1 MPKDLMT
8 IRPAKPAHHR
18 LLWVQVVGG
27 FLDGLRMEFVPGLN
41 CVIGGRGAGKT
52 TVLELLR
59 YALDDLPD
67 DKDARKRIESLV
79 MKNLEFGRIEVGIAT
94 KENMTYIVSRS
105 PGEDAVVL
113 TEQRESTDLTLR
125 SGTLFKADVFS
136 QNEVESI
143 ADRSDSQ
150 LALIDSFAQGEIS
163 HLTAEI
169 RQTVNLLRGN
179 AGAITPLIS
188 KIATL
193 QEELKELGVID
204 SQVKGL
210 SAVTG
215 ADAQVLNEQHAAKSL
230 RDREK
235 RAVDGLPTMLKEY
248 GQLLNEQI
256 GRLVQGA
263 HHAMSKDML
272 AGPNHAVFQEIMRDM
287 EVSGQQVDALL
298 RQAME
303 VLRPLWIRLD
313 AQTKHLTKAH
323 GDQEMAFRALIE
335 KQQAAMGDATKR
347 AALEK
352 RRNDLLVKKQ
362 DLEATQA
369 QVDALQR
376 ARITLLMQMAD
387 LRLARFNRRQQL
399 AERITAGIDGDIR
412 VSVKQDGNP
421 SEYRTKLDELLY
433 RSKVQETSKTA
444 IVESLFPAQLVQIIR
459 DKAVDTL
466 VDKSGIS
473 GPTAEK
479 VVSVLMA
486 SDQLPALETVE
497 LIDEPCIELR
507 DVDQWKDS
515 RDLSTG
521 QKCTA
526 ILPILLMES
535 EKPLIIDQPEDNL
548 DNRYVSDKVVKT
560 IRAVKD
566 RRQLIFVTHNPNIP
580 VLGDAGRI
588 FVMDSTGKAGRLAK
602 SGTVDEC
609 KHQILELLE
618 GGKKAFKI
626 RSERYGA

>member
-1 MPKDLMT
+1 MTPRSPKLS
-8 IRPAKPAHHR
+8 HHR
-18 LLWVQVVGG
+18 LLWLHVVGG
-27 FLDGLRMEFVPGLN
+27 FLDGLKLEFVPGLN

-59 YALDDLPD
+59 FALDDLPD
-67 DKDARKRIESLV
+67 DPEAHERIESLV
-79 MKNLEFGRIEVGIAT
+79 TKNLEFGRVEVGITT

-105 PGEDAVVL
+105 PGEDPVVL
-113 TEQRESTDLTLR
+113 TEQRTSTELTLR
-125 SGTLFKADVFS
+125 SGTLFKADIFS

-150 LALIDSFAQGEIS
+150 LALIDSFAQGEINQ
-163 HLTAEI
+163 LTAEI
-169 RQTVNLLRGN
+169 RQAVSDVKGN
-179 AGAITPLIS
+179 AATIAPLIS
-188 KIATL
+188 KIAAF
-193 QEELKELGVID
+193 QDEMKELGVVD
-204 SQVKGL
+204 SQLKGL
-210 SAVTG
+210 AAVTG

-235 RAVDGLPTMLKEY
+235 RAVDGLPKTLKDY

-263 HHAMSKDML
+263 NLAVSKDML
-272 AGPNHAVFQEIMRDM
+272 AGPNQAVFQEIMRDM
-287 EVSGQQVDALL
+287 EESGRQVDAHL
-298 RQAME
+298 RQAMD
-303 VLRPLWIRLD
+303 VLRPLWTRLD
-313 AQTKHLTKAH
+313 AHTKHLTKAH
-323 GDQEMAFRALIE
+323 GDQEMAFRAVIE

-362 DLEATQA
+362 ELEATQA
-369 QVDALQR
+369 QVEALQATR
-376 ARITLLMQMAD
+376 ANLLKLMAD
-387 LRLARFNRRQQL
+387 LRLTRFNHRQKI
-399 AERITAGIDGDIR
+399 AERITTGIHGDIR

-421 SEYRTKLDELLY
+421 SEYRRKLDELLY
-433 RSKVQETSKTA
+433 RSKIQETSKAA
-444 IVESLFPAQLVQIIR
+444 IVESLFPAQLVKIIR

-473 GPTAEK
+473 AATADK
-479 VVSVLMA
+479 VISVLMA
-486 SDQLPALETVE
+486 SDQLGSLETVE
-497 LIDEPCIELR
+497 LLDEPCIELR
-507 DVDQWKDS
+507 DGEQWKDS

-535 EKPLIIDQPEDNL
+535 EKPLLIDQPEDNL

-560 IRAVKD
+560 IREVKE

-588 FVMDSTGKAGRLAK
+588 FVLDSTGKAGRLSK

-609 KHQILELLE
+609 KTEILELLE
-618 GGKKAFKI
+618 GGKKAFKT
-626 RSERYGA
+626 RSERYGT